1 MYYTAYSKNLI
12 LLSFVEVFI
21 LLENPNYSFDL
32 EIHDTKNTQS
42 NETNG
47 SLIVIWRD
55 WDDIIKNHPKMVYVS
70 SVNPGELKGP
80 HLHTKRNSYFTC
92 IHGKV
97 IFILKLEN
105 GDYIEIESSSEK
117 PRMVVVPKNIP
128 SAHINLSKSV
138 SRILT
143 LADIA
148 WKPNDNEML
157 NVTFDDYDWNKW
169 KNN

>member
-97 IFILKLEN
+97 IFILKDEK
-105 GDYIEIESSSEK
+105 GKYVEIESSSEN
-117 PRMVVVPKNIP
+117 PTMIVVPKNVP

-143 LADIA
+143 LADVS
-148 WKPNDNEML
+148 WKPDDKEML
-157 NVTFDDYDWNKW
+157 NVSFDDYEWNKW
-169 KNN
+169 FS

>member
-1 MYYTAYSKNLI
+1 MYYIVYFKNLI
-12 LLSFVEVFI
+12 LLSFIEVFI
-21 LLENPNYSFDL
+21 LLENSNYSFDL

-42 NETNG
+42 NEING
-47 SLIVIWRD
+47 SLTVIWRD

-80 HLHTKRNSYFTC
+80 HLHTKRTSYFTC

-97 IFILKLEN
+97 IFILKDEK
-105 GDYIEIESSSEK
+105 GKYVEIESSSEN
-117 PRMVVVPKNIP
+117 PTMIVVPKNIP

-143 LADIA
+143 LADVS
-148 WKPNDNEML
+148 WKPDDKEML
-157 NVTFDDYDWNKW
+157 NVSFDDYEWNKW
-169 KNN
+169 FS

>member
-47 SLIVIWRD
+47 SLTVIWRD

-97 IFILKLEN
+97 IFILKDEK
-105 GDYIEIESSSEK
+105 GKYVEIESSSEN
-117 PRMVVVPKNIP
+117 PTMIVVPKNVP

-143 LADIA
+143 LADVS
-148 WKPNDNEML
+148 WKPDDKEML
-157 NVTFDDYDWNKW
+157 NVSFDDYEWNKW
-169 KNN
+169 FS

>member
-12 LLSFVEVFI
+12 LLSFIEVFI

-47 SLIVIWRD
+47 SLTVIWRD
-55 WDDIIKNHPKMVYVS
+55 WDNIIKNHPKMVYVS

-97 IFILKLEN
+97 IFILKDEK
-105 GDYIEIESSSEK
+105 GKYVEIESSSEN
-117 PRMVVVPKNIP
+117 PTMIVVPKNIP

-143 LADIA
+143 LADVS
-148 WKPNDNEML
+148 WKPDDKEML
-157 NVTFDDYDWNKW
+157 NVSFDDYEWNKW
-169 KNN
+169 FS